1 MSGSHVFL
9 QYVRRS
15 FVLRWALLFAAFGI
29 PLAVLAVS
37 EGIRTHRRVQ
47 DFYPTRAEIQ
57 AKYRIGGRGGPSHF
71 LLIRYLDRAG
81 GQHERRVGASRGE
94 YAEARRGDEI
104 AAYVSGI
111 DPSDAWLVSAGQP
124 NYKRTE
130 ALAGVAGGMFVPLVA
145 MLEWLRRR
153 AAVLRDGHPV
163 TGRVEKSGRDYR
175 IRFSTKFHY
184 RVTWSCTGP
193 DGRLRRGKSLHVP
206 KPFASKWRPGD
217 EIEVYFDPRHPWLAE
232 VDVYGM
238 RNGDRK

>member
-1 MSGSHVFL
+1 
-9 QYVRRS
+9 
-15 FVLRWALLFAAFGI
+15 LFAAFGI

-37 EGIRTHRRVQ
+37 EGVRTHRRVQ

-57 AKYRIGGRGGPSHF
+57 TKYRIGGRGGPSHF

-81 GQHERRVGASRGE
+81 RQQECRVRASREE
-94 YAEARRGDEI
+94 YLNARRGDEI
-104 AAYVSGI
+104 AVYVSGI
-111 DPSDAWLVSAGQP
+111 DPSDAWRVSEGQP
-124 NYKRTE
+124 GYNRPL
-130 ALAGVAGGMFVPLVA
+130 ALAGFAGGIFVPLLA

-175 IRFSTKFHY
+175 IRFSTKFRY

-206 KPFASKWRPGD
+206 KPLASTWKPGD
-217 EIEVYFDPRHPWLAE
+217 EIEVYFDPRHPLIAE
-232 VDVYGM
+232 VDVYGL
-238 RNGDRK
+238 RNRDRK